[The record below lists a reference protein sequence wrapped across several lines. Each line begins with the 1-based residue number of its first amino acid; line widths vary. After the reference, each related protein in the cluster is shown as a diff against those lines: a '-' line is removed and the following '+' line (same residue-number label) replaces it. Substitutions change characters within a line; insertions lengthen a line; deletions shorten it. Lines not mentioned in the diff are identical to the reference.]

1 MSIDYE
7 PIQEERIK
15 KIEEGFHTFQKEWK
29 RFLEIDFHRLV
40 VSVDMLMRQAET
52 IKQNMEVVEKQIDV
66 EIARVKLIKER
77 AAEVRPYCSYLLG
90 EEVSAWL

>member
-1 MSIDYE
+1 MSTNDHE
-7 PIQEERIK
+7 PTQEERIK

-66 EIARVKLIKER
+66 EIARVKLIKEGHN
-77 AAEVRPYCSYLLG
+77 AI
-90 EEVSAWL
+90 